1 MTKGSDK
8 KGGGTMFFVMLII
21 IQSVLYGIGDPISK
35 TAFETMSV
43 YSLMTV
49 RYSIAVLVL
58 LCLCRSRVVKGLRGY
73 PVRVWLVP
81 SLCIAGGFVLN
92 NVSINLTT
100 ATAATFLRSMS
111 IILTPVLAFIFYRV
125 RYRWVHLP
133 LQGLVVVG
141 LYLFC
146 GGMSG
151 FGLGEIVALGS
162 ALLLAASLVFSGS
175 ALEEMDALTLT
186 TVQAATSAVLA
197 LICAFL
203 FEGGLT
209 LEGASPMN
217 WGIILYLAL
226 ACTLVGYLL
235 QNKALAH
242 ISSRTV
248 ALLQCSAP
256 VLTAVF
262 SFFLL
267 GETLTTAGLIGAA
280 IILFCIIGETLIDAR
295 EEAAGED
302 ISQ

>member
-1 MTKGSDK
+1 MTQRPEKQTKG
-8 KGGGTMFFVMLII
+8 TAFALLII
-21 IQSVLYGIGDPISK
+21 LQSVLYGFGDPISK
-35 TAFETMSV
+35 AAYETMSV

-58 LCLCRSRVVKGLRGY
+58 LCLCRSQVVRSLRAY

-81 SLCIAGGFVLN
+81 SLCIAGGYVLN
-92 NVSINLTT
+92 NISLNLTT

-111 IILTPVLAFIFYRV
+111 IILTPVLAFLVYRV

-151 FGLGEIVALGS
+151 FGLGEVVGLAS
-162 ALLLAASLVFSGS
+162 AVLIAGSLVFSGS

-186 TVQAATSAVLA
+186 TVQAATSALMA
-197 LICAFL
+197 LVCAFL
-203 FEGGLT
+203 FEGGLS
-209 LEGASPMN
+209 LEGASPTN
-217 WGIILYLAL
+217 WAIILYLAL

-262 SFFLL
+262 SFILL

-280 IILFCIIGETLIDAR
+280 IILACITGETLIDAR

>member
-21 IQSVLYGIGDPISK
+21 IQSLLYGIGDPISK

-209 LEGASPMN
+209 LEGASPTN

-267 GETLTTAGLIGAA
+267 GETLTTTGFIGAA
-280 IILFCIIGETLIDAR
+280 IILFCIVCETLIDAR

>member
-58 LCLCRSRVVKGLRGY
+58 LCLCRSQVVRSLRGY

-111 IILTPVLAFIFYRV
+111 IILTPVLAFLVYRV

-151 FGLGEIVALGS
+151 FGLGEVVGLAS
-162 ALLLAASLVFSGS
+162 AVLIAGSLVFSS
-175 ALEEMDALTLT
+175 TALEEMDALTLT
-186 TVQAATSAVLA
+186 TVQAATSALMA
-197 LICAFL
+197 LVCAFL
-203 FEGGLT
+203 FEGGLS
-209 LEGASPMN
+209 LDGASPTN
-217 WGIILYLAL
+217 WAIILYLAL
-226 ACTLVGYLL
+226 ACTLIGYLL

>member
-21 IQSVLYGIGDPISK
+21 IQSLLYGIGDPISK

-125 RYRWVHLP
+125 RYRWIHLP

-267 GETLTTAGLIGAA
+267 GETLTTTGFIGAA
-280 IILFCIIGETLIDAR
+280 IILFCIVCETLIDAR

>member
-21 IQSVLYGIGDPISK
+21 IQSLLYGIGDPISK

-125 RYRWVHLP
+125 RYRWIHLP

-203 FEGGLT
+203 FEGGPT

-267 GETLTTAGLIGAA
+267 GETLTTTGFIGAA
-280 IILFCIIGETLIDAR
+280 IILFCIVCETLIDAR

>member
-1 MTKGSDK
+1 MKKGSDK

-21 IQSVLYGIGDPISK
+21 IQSLLYGIGDPISK

-151 FGLGEIVALGS
+151 FGPGEVVGLAS
-162 ALLLAASLVFSGS
+162 AVLIAGSLVFSS
-175 ALEEMDALTLT
+175 TALEEMDALTLT
-186 TVQAATSAVLA
+186 TVQAATSALMA
-197 LICAFL
+197 LVCAFL
-203 FEGGLT
+203 FEGGLS
-209 LEGASPMN
+209 LEGASPTN
-217 WGIILYLAL
+217 WAIILYLAL
-226 ACTLVGYLL
+226 ACTLIGYLL

-267 GETLTTAGLIGAA
+267 GETLTTTGFIGAA
-280 IILFCIIGETLIDAR
+280 IILFCITCETLIDAR

>member
-58 LCLCRSRVVKGLRGY
+58 LCICRSRVVKGLRGY

-125 RYRWVHLP
+125 RYRWIHLP

-203 FEGGLT
+203 FEGGLS
-209 LEGASPMN
+209 LEGASPTN
-217 WGIILYLAL
+217 WAIILYLAL